1 MTDLERELTTLC
13 TTCGVCCNGVMFAY
27 VEVAPDELR
36 PETRRRLQVLDGEKR
51 FTLPCRGHA
60 PEGCQVYEDRPQI
73 CRGYTCLLY
82 EEHKAS
88 PVELDRKL
96 RRVARVKELVASIR
110 ARRKA
115 SHHEWLPQ
123 AIAEMLSVGK
133 PSDVEPELL
142 LDIAELAM
150 RLQRDM
156 GWSPEPEE
164 PKAEEPKAEGPK
176 AAPTEPR

>member
-1 MTDLERELTTLC
+1 MSEVERELTTLC

-27 VEVAPDELR
+27 VEVGEHELR
-36 PETRRRLQVLDGEKR
+36 PETRARLHVLQEERR
-51 FTLPCRGHA
+51 FILPCRGHA
-60 PEGCQVYEDRPQI
+60 PSGCQVYDDRPQI
-73 CRGYTCLLY
+73 CRGYTCSLY

-96 RRVARVKELVASIR
+96 RRVARIKELVASIR
-110 ARRKA
+110 ARRRS
-115 SHHEWLPQ
+115 SHHEWLPR
-123 AIAEMLSVGK
+123 AIAEMLAVGK

-150 RLQRDM
+150 RLQRDL

-164 PKAEEPKAEGPK
+164 PKGEPDPEVGRQP
-176 AAPTEPR
+176 